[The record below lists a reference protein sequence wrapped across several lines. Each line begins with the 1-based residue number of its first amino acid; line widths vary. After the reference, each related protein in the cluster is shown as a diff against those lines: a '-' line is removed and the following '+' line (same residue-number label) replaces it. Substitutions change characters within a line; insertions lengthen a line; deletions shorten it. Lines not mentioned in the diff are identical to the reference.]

1 LNVAEASGKV
11 RELPLFEPPQMLR
24 SPEFAKAGGAE
35 KVREELRDVEAV
47 TELEGAALAVPN
59 ADVELDAV
67 LDKVPVESEEPEDEG
82 LSVRVPVDSEEL
94 DDEPVPVALPVGLA
108 LPTAEAVPK
117 SVEELLAVALALPA
131 ALPVALEVPEGV
143 GEAPALAEV
152 IAEEEVEPVA
162 LEDAV
167 LKEVAVA
174 VWVLVELSGSMVT
187 RRTKPLLEEDALT
200 EDVKFTR

>member
-1 LNVAEASGKV
+1 
-11 RELPLFEPPQMLR
+11 MLR

-59 ADVELDAV
+59 ADGEFEAVLDAV
-67 LDKVPVESEEPEDEG
+67 PVEREEPEDEG

-108 LPTAEAVPK
+108 LPAAEAVPK
-117 SVEELLAVALALPA
+117 PLEELLAVA
-131 ALPVALEVPEGV
+131 V

-152 IAEEEVEPVA
+152 AAEEEAEPVA

-167 LKEVAVA
+167 PEEVAVN
-174 VWVLVELSGSMVT
+174 VWVLVELSRSMVT
-187 RRTKPLLEEDALT
+187 RSMKPLLGEDAFT
-200 EDVKFTR
+200 EDVKFNR